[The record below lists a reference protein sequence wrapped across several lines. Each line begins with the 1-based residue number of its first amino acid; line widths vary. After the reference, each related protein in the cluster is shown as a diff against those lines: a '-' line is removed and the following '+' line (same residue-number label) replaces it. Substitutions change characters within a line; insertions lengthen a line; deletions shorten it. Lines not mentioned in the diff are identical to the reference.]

1 MFTERQEEIIHT
13 AINLIATKG
22 IQGLTLKNL
31 AKAIGISEPAIY
43 RHYDNK
49 IEILVSIMD
58 YFSSTARLIFQREMQ
73 TSASSITKI
82 ETIFDNHFTA
92 FSETPALVAVIFSEE
107 IFRNEPLLSQKIR
120 EVMESNSMA
129 IRQILTEGQQS
140 GEINGNLDKAHL
152 TVIIMGS
159 LRLLIKQWQMADYS
173 YDLRERGQAFFG
185 TLRILLAAKG

>member
-22 IQGLTLKNL
+22 IQGLTLKNM

-49 IEILVSIMD
+49 IDILVSIMD
-58 YFSSTARLIFQREMQ
+58 YFSSTARLIFEREMQ

-92 FSETPALVAVIFSEE
+92 FSKTPALVAVIFSEE
-107 IFRNEPLLSQKIR
+107 IFRNEPLLSQKIK

-185 TLRILLAAKG
+185 TLRMILTA